1 MCNMQTIIYLSG
13 EINIVV
19 CSLFGNFQPPVIL
32 PGALENP
39 NQAVGLGFTK
49 SLPATVMNNSLKQYK
64 ITF

>member
-32 PGALENP
+32 PGGLENP

-64 ITF
+64 SMF